1 MIFAGEFEHR
11 IDPQGRISVPARF
24 RTAFEDG
31 IVLGKAYDRCVLI
44 YTPQEWQNAADS
56 LASQPANLGASRRLN
71 RLHFSGAYPS
81 QLDRSGRVLI
91 PPQLREYAGLAENVV
106 LVGTGRFFEIW
117 DRSAWEQERELLDA
131 QAPEIAE
138 AAPTSGM
145 PTVASVSTTGASG
158 GDDVR

>member
-11 IDPQGRISVPARF
+11 IDPQGRISIPARF

-31 IVLGKAYDRCVLI
+31 IVLGKAYDRCVQV
-44 YTPQEWQNAADS
+44 YTPEEWEKAADS
-56 LASQPANLGASRRLN
+56 LASTPANLGAARRLN

-81 QLDRSGRVLI
+81 QLDRSGRVLV
-91 PPQLREYAGLAENVV
+91 PPQLREYAGLGENVV

-131 QAPEIAE
+131 QAFEIAE
-138 AAPTSGM
+138 LAP
-145 PTVASVSTTGASG
+145 ASG
-158 GDDVR
+158 TGPAGSAGETDGDQAR

>member
-44 YTPQEWQNAADS
+44 YTPQEWEKAADS
-56 LASQPANLGASRRLN
+56 LAAQPANLGASRRLN

-91 PPQLREYAGLAENVV
+91 PPQLREYAGLGENIV

-131 QAPEIAE
+131 QASDIAE
-138 AAPTSGM
+138 AAPSSVT
-145 PTVASVSTTGASG
+145 SVSTTGAAG
-158 GDDVR
+158 GDNVR